1 MVLSDENII
10 AFQNLYKEHYG
21 IDLSREEAY
30 EQGMKLLGLVS
41 IVYRPM
47 TSEEFERIQAKEF
60 ELFRK

>member
-10 AFQNLYKEHYG
+10 AFQNLYKEHFG

-41 IVYRPM
+41 IVYRPI
-47 TSEEFERIQAKEF
+47 TSKEF
-60 ELFRK
+60 EKIQTREFELLQK